1 MCVTCY
7 MQKLTV
13 WPGKSIL
20 RRACLFVCLSL
31 SFSVYLSLYLSF
43 LSWLWLPW
51 HFPKVAARHGTP
63 FGFYKTNPPIIN
75 PKFCGC
81 VKKKANIRYVQY
93 IIYHAVPFALKR
105 THEIRNIGQK
115 LILWNF
121 RWYCRQRGTAA
132 SSATEFFCL
141 VRATRWFDTRYSF

>member
-1 MCVTCY
+1 MHVECSLMYQMNRQINGFQNMCDMLYAKIDHLARKIDSCKK
-7 MQKLTV
+7 QQLF
-13 WPGKSIL
+13 SIL

-43 LSWLWLPW
+43 LSWLWLLW

-81 VKKKANIRYVQY
+81 VKKGKYQVCAVYY
-93 IIYHAVPFALKR
+93 IPCCSICLK
-105 THEIRNIGQK
+105 ENSWDQK
-115 LILWNF
+115 YRSEVDIVKF
-121 RWYCRQRGTAA
+121 
-132 SSATEFFCL
+132 
-141 VRATRWFDTRYSF
+141 